1 MAAIGKIRSWGPVLI
16 TVLAIALFGFIA
28 ETAFEMMGKTKQ
40 ADGRVV
46 GIVDGD
52 KVDINDFTQLVEEYQ
67 QLLKLQGQGDLKE
80 DALNNLRDY
89 IWNNYLRNKA
99 IEKEAAELGL
109 MVTDE
114 ELKNV
119 LAEGTHPSLRQV
131 PLIGEFVNQQTGR
144 FDYTQVNTARE
155 YLKQAAQQANTMEE
169 RQQALE
175 QSELLERCWPLAE
188 KLLRQQL
195 LLDKYQAL
203 LTGCIASNPVSAKA
217 AFDGA
222 NVESK
227 VLLASLPYA
236 SVNDNDIEVSDAD
249 LKDKYNEMKPAF
261 KTYEETRDVKYV
273 AFQVLPSQQDRDK
286 LMEIMGE
293 AYASFTKDSLTAAEV
308 VRASQSQVP
317 YVGLPVTRSAMS
329 YDIAARV
336 DSMSV
341 GQVSEPFETAGDNTF
356 NVVKLLN
363 KVQAPDSVEFRAIAL
378 MGLDPIAS
386 EKMADSIYQAIK
398 AGAVFDSIAKKY
410 GQTGAKNWIT
420 SANYQS
426 MQSIDMDNRQLFST
440 LFSAATGEL
449 KNLKLSQGNMVVQVT
464 DRRATVTKYDVAVV
478 KRTINYSTDTHT
490 QAYNQFSQFVSES
503 QNVEGLA
510 AKAAEY
516 GYTVLDRQ
524 LTAGNHNIAN
534 LQGSHDAVKWAF
546 GQADEGDLSEVMR
559 CGNGDYLLVVGLQKV
574 TPEGY
579 ADINSKREELKQ
591 MVIRDKKFAKLA
603 EKFNGVNSI
612 DAAKNAGAQVD
623 TVDLITFA
631 APASIRSLG
640 TMEPALSGAV
650 SATEKGQFSKAPV
663 KGQQAAY
670 MFQVLDRQTR
680 QGVQFD
686 AKNQEEMLRQQAV
699 RQVMSIANQDLMHTI
714 KVQDF
719 RYNFF

>member
-28 ETAFEMMGKTKQ
+28 ETAFEMIGKSKQ

-52 KVDINDFTQLVEEYQ
+52 KVDINDYNQLVEEYQ

-80 DALNNLRDY
+80 DRLNDLRDF
-89 IWNNYLRNKA
+89 IWSNYLRNKA
-99 IEKEAAELGL
+99 VEKEAAELGL

-119 LAEGTHPSLRQV
+119 LAEGSHPSLRQV
-131 PLIGEFVNQQTGR
+131 PLIGEFINPQTGL

-155 YLKQAAQQANTMEE
+155 YLKQAAQQAPSVED
-169 RQQALE
+169 RQRALE

-203 LTGCIASNPVSAKA
+203 LAGCIASNPVSAKA

-249 LKDKYNEMKPAF
+249 LKDKYNEMKPAY
-261 KTYEETRDVKYV
+261 KTYQETRDVKYV
-273 AFQVLPSQQDRDK
+273 AFQVLPSQKDRDQ
-286 LMEIMGE
+286 LMETMNE
-293 AYASFTKDSLTAAEV
+293 ACAAFTKDSLSAAEV
-308 VRASQSQVP
+308 VRAAQSQVA
-317 YVGLPVTRSAMS
+317 YVGLPVTRAAMT

-336 DSMSV
+336 DSMSA
-341 GQVSEPFETAGDNTF
+341 GQVSEPFETASDNTF
-356 NVVKLLN
+356 NVVKLLS
-363 KVQAPDSVEFRAIAL
+363 KVQAPDSVEFRAISL
-378 MGLDPIAS
+378 MGIDPAAS
-386 EKMADSIYQAIK
+386 EKTA
-398 AGAVFDSIAKKY
+398 DSIAKKY

-426 MQSIDMDNRQLFST
+426 IQNLDMDNRQLFTT
-440 LFSAATGEL
+440 LFSAAQGEL
-449 KNLKLSQGNMVVQVT
+449 KNLKLTQGNMVVQVT
-464 DRRATVTKYDVAVV
+464 DRRAMVTKYDVAVV

-503 QNVEGLA
+503 QNVDGLA

-524 LTAGNHNIAN
+524 LTAGNHNVAG
-534 LQGSHDAVKWAF
+534 LQGSHDAVKWVF
-546 GQADEGDLSEVMR
+546 NDADEGDLSEVMR
-559 CGNGDYLLVVGLQKV
+559 CGNGDYLLVVGLQKI

-591 MVIRDKKFAKLA
+591 MVVRDKKFAKLA

-612 DAAKNAGAQVD
+612 DVARNAGAQVD

-680 QGVQFD
+680 EGVQFD
-686 AKNQEEMLRQQAV
+686 AKSQEDMLRQQAI